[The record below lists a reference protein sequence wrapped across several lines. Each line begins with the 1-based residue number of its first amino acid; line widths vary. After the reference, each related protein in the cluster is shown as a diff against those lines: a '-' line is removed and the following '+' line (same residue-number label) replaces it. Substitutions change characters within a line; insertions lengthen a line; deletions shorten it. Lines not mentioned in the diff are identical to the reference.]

1 MSNGRHGLALAVTIG
16 AIVWTFLLVATPYA
30 TSHGQFAGVGTVM
43 AAATYATGGLVCHQR
58 PERSFGLWGTRMPV
72 CARCAGL
79 YATAP
84 LGALLGM
91 LPVGRRRATSLGR
104 LRLVLLVTAVPT
116 VATVCGEILGL
127 VSPTNMVR
135 AILAAPLGFAI
146 TWTVCRALSTERRRD
161 DGMKPAHGAR

>member
-30 TSHGQFAGVGTVM
+30 ASHGQFAGAGTVM
-43 AAATYATGGLVCHQR
+43 AAATYVTGGLVCHQR
-58 PERSFGLWGTRMPV
+58 PERSFSLWGTQVPV

-91 LPVGRRRATSLGR
+91 LTVRRRRRSSAGG
-104 LRLVLLVTAVPT
+104 LRLLLLVTAVPT
-116 VATVCGEILGL
+116 VVTVFGEIVGL
-127 VSPTNMVR
+127 VSPTNLVR
-135 AILAAPLGFAI
+135 ALLAAPLGFAI
-146 TWTVCRALSTERRRD
+146 TWTVCRALSALRD
-161 DGMKPAHGAR
+161 DDMKPADVAR